1 MRKPKTQKQ
10 EVDLLKPVN
19 IPDGDP
25 DDCFGTSLYNPQ
37 DKDCS
42 ICADIELCGIK
53 FQGLIQKKVQKFE
66 EENGPLLDQV
76 DFGSVKMNKIEEFAK
91 QYEAEGEPMTF
102 QELVD
107 AISQLANTKDEV
119 AVVEYLKR
127 TLPTSNLL
135 IKEGKVYAKREN
147 SSN

>member
-1 MRKPKTQKQ
+1 MRKPKIEKQ
-10 EVDLLKPVN
+10 EVDLLKPVT

-25 DDCFGTSLYNPQ
+25 EDCFGTALYNPQ

-53 FQGLIQKKVQKFE
+53 FQSVLQKKVTKFE
-66 EENGPLLDQV
+66 EDHGPLLDQV
-76 DFGSVKMNKIEEFAK
+76 DFSSVNMSKIEALAAK
-91 QYEAEGEPMTF
+91 YEQEGEPMTF
-102 QELVD
+102 KELTD
-107 AISQLANTKDEV
+107 AVAQLANTKDEV
-119 AVVEYLKR
+119 SVIEHLKR

-135 IKEGKVYAKREN
+135 IREGQVYAKRKD